1 MEQQID
7 VSLSLALKSI
17 SKLFLKYYKRA
28 LAGVAQWVE
37 HGPVDQRV
45 TGSIPRQSTCP
56 GCGSGPQWGVHERQP
71 HIDVSLFFSL
81 PLSNK

>member
-28 LAGVAQWVE
+28 LAGVAQWLSARLLTE
-37 HGPVDQRV
+37 
-45 TGSIPRQSTCP
+45 GSLVQFP
-56 GCGSGPQWGVHERQP
+56 G
-71 HIDVSLFFSL
+71 
-81 PLSNK
+81 